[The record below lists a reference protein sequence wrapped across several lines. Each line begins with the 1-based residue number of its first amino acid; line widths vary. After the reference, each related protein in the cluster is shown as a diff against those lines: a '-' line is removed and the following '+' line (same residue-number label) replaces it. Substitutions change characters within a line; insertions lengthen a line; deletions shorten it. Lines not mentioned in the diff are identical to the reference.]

1 MQVLSVLWEQELRR
15 VLNRSLLSMLAK
27 PQSFKKNLKELIDLV
42 RNKMSLVYVSFLAGK
57 QEISFL
63 EITHLYLFSYLFS
76 DGLRETKPIKLEQ
89 GLLGASA
96 SAPR

>member
-42 RNKMSLVYVSFLAGK
+42 RNKVSLVCVSLAGK
-57 QEISFL
+57 QEISFV
-63 EITHLYLFSYLFS
+63 EITPLYLFSYLFS
-76 DGLRETKPIKLEQ
+76 DGTH
-89 GLLGASA
+89 
-96 SAPR
+96 